1 MAIETRN
8 GRSYYYES
16 KRVGAR
22 VVKEYKAAGSLA
34 NLMATLDESNR
45 ILRKIDRDR
54 EQLRFAL
61 RQRVNAKLRKWL
73 GRIDATVADAMAAN
87 GWHQH
92 NREWRRKRGY
102 AMGTLATTEVA
113 RSTWVPS
120 EIGAM
125 ATDSLSPEVKA
136 KAKKG
141 DRSVLPEIN
150 QFLDNPAALALF
162 GDVGRHVLL
171 KWVMLVAGDDLI
183 WSQALLRFA
192 SDLRTRLA
200 GANPT
205 ALDYLLAERVV
216 IAWVFVNFAEL
227 QYAAQMEKLRTA
239 AQAKYQFHRMEM
251 ANRNLM
257 AACRTL
263 AKVKKAKL
271 PDVLA
276 VVTVA
281 TSDAGKIPT

>member
-1 MAIETRN
+1 MAIELRN
-8 GRSYYYES
+8 GKPYYYES
-16 KRVGAR
+16 QRVGDR
-22 VVKEYKAAGSLA
+22 VVKEYKGSGSLA
-34 NLMATLDESNR
+34 NLMATLDESDR

-54 EQLRFAL
+54 ERLRFAK
-61 RQRVNAKLRKWL
+61 RQRINAKLRTWL
-73 GRIDATVADAMAAN
+73 ARINATVADAMAAN

-92 NREWRRKRGY
+92 NREWRRKRRN

-125 ATDSLSPEVKA
+125 VVGRLGPEVEQKA
-136 KAKKG
+136 AAG
-141 DRSVLPEIN
+141 DRSVLPEIDR
-150 QFLDNPAALALF
+150 FLDNPAAAALF

-171 KWVMLVAGDDLI
+171 KWVTLVASDDLL
-183 WSQALLRFA
+183 WSQATLRFA
-192 SDLRTRLA
+192 SDLRARLA
-200 GANPT
+200 GADPT

-216 IAWVFVNFAEL
+216 IAWIFVTFAEL
-227 QYAAQMEKLRTA
+227 QYAAQMETLKTA
-239 AQAKYQFHRMEM
+239 AQAKYQFQRMEM

-276 VVTVA
+276 VVNVTVGEA
-281 TSDAGKIPT
+281 EKNCT